1 LKSQRAFRFGVIDE
15 SSLTREA
22 WVQKAQR
29 VEQLGYSTFLIRDH
43 FIQGDFNHQLAPIP
57 ALMAAADAT
66 KTLRVGS
73 LVFANDYRHPVMLAK
88 EAATLDLL
96 SGGRFEL
103 GIGAGWLRSE
113 YEQIGISF
121 DPPGTRVERM
131 QEALHVLK
139 GVFAD
144 EPLTFKGRYYTI
156 THLESFPK
164 PSQKPHPPL
173 LIGAGSKRM
182 LSIAAREADIIGI
195 LPKALTNGTISE
207 DPTERFVETIAQKVE
222 WILQAAGERFDE
234 IELSMVV
241 FIELTSNPQQRAAQI
256 AHERGW
262 SDITAEHVLGMPSML
277 IGSID
282 QINEKIQTLREKYAF
297 SYFVISDKSLE
308 TFAPIVAQLRGIT
321 LGGGSNP
328 SALAADKRI
337 GQSS

>member
-1 LKSQRAFRFGVIDE
+1 MKRQRAFRFGVIDE
-15 SSLTREA
+15 SSLSREE

-66 KTLRVGS
+66 KKLRVGS

-88 EAATLDLL
+88 EAATLDVL
-96 SGGRFEL
+96 SNGRFEL

-113 YEQIGISF
+113 YEQTGISF
-121 DPPGTRVERM
+121 DPPGIRVERM
-131 QEALHVLK
+131 QEALHILK
-139 GVFAD
+139 GVFAE
-144 EPLTFKGRYYTI
+144 EPLTFVGKHYSI

-164 PSQKPHPPL
+164 PTQKPHPTL

-195 LPKALTNGTISE
+195 LPKALTSGTISE
-207 DPTERFVETIAQKVE
+207 EPSERFAEAIAQKVE
-222 WILQAAGERFDE
+222 WIRQAAGERFDE

-241 FIELTSNPQQRAAQI
+241 TVEI
-256 AHERGW
+256 AHDQHQKAEQILRQRGW
-262 SDITAEHVLGMPSML
+262 SGITVEQVLEMPSML

-282 QINEKIQTLREKYAF
+282 QITEKIQILRAKYAF
-297 SYFVISDKSLE
+297 SYFVISDTCLE
-308 TFAPIVAQLRGIT
+308 TFAPIVTQLNG
-321 LGGGSNP
+321 
-328 SALAADKRI
+328 K
-337 GQSS
+337 